1 MHTFNNNRVTL
12 QNIRHSNITT
22 VEEVFSI
29 LIYSSIQTK
38 YRKYRLV
45 TDWLLPPSVYLS
57 LRANDQV
64 RRFINIHLRSGQCTN
79 DLSVAVLCKHPWLY
93 YF

>member
-45 TDWLLPPSVYLS
+45 TDWLLPPSVYLA

-64 RRFINIHLRSGQCTN
+64 RRFINIHLR
-79 DLSVAVLCKHPWLY
+79 
-93 YF
+93 